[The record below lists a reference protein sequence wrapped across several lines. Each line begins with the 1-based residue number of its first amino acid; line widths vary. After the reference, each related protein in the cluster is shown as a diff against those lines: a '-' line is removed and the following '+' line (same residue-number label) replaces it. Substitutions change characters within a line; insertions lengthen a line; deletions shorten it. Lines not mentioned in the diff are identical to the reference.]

1 MKSIFSDAGKTYF
14 YALNY
19 ILQEMENKKKQGRY
33 ERIYKQLSDLMHKSA
48 DPTARMASIA
58 AVLHHKMDDF
68 FWTGFYLLTPD
79 NRLVVRTYQGPVA
92 CMELAKDTGVCW
104 AGINSQKT
112 QLVPDVHQFPGHIA
126 CDSRSKSE
134 IVVPVKDQSGKVI
147 GVLDVDSDK
156 LATFDEVDADGLE
169 KIVALIYS

>member
-1 MKSIFSDAGKTYF
+1 MDAT
-14 YALNY
+14 
-19 ILQEMENKKKQGRY
+19 KKQGRY
-33 ERIYKQLSDLMHKSA
+33 ERIYKQLSALMVKSQ

-58 AVLHHKMDDF
+58 AVMHHKMEGF

-104 AGINSQKT
+104 AGINGQQT
-112 QLVPDVHQFPGHIA
+112 VVVPDVHEFPGHIA
-126 CDSRSKSE
+126 CDSRSVSE
-134 IVVPVKDQSGKVI
+134 IVVPVKNDRGQII

-156 LATFDEVDADGLE
+156 PATFDEVDARNLE
-169 KIVALIYS
+169 KIVALIHS